1 LNDAWQPRTTEEIT
15 VAAAALEVE
24 VEAEA
29 DSVVEDVYLTWPA
42 FGCVSPRLRCYHHY
56 SSWSRPWSQDWSQE
70 HSTPEH

>member
-29 DSVVEDVYLTWPA
+29 DSVVEDVYLT
-42 FGCVSPRLRCYHHY
+42 
-56 SSWSRPWSQDWSQE
+56 
-70 HSTPEH
+70 